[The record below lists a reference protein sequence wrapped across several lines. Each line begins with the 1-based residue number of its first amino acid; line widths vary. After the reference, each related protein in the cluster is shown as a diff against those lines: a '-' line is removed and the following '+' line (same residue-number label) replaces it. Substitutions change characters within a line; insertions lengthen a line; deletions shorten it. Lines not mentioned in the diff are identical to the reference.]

1 MAAVPRR
8 AGAGAAAERMPSR
21 NELILGPLDRSMRI
35 IELGPSH
42 APIVPKADGWDVHVV
57 DHAPREELVE
67 KYDGQPGVDTQ
78 RIEEVDVVWRN
89 GSLHEAFPP
98 ATHGTFDA
106 VVASH
111 VIEHVPDLLGLLVS
125 LERLLRFR
133 GLVTLV
139 VPDKRL
145 TFDFFK
151 PLSTTSDL
159 LAARRE
165 TAERHSR
172 KTRFD
177 DAAYSVSSRGEI
189 CWSPGRR
196 GDLAF
201 FSSLEQARAIFET
214 PGVTPEDPYVDC
226 HAWRFTPSS
235 FELAVLE
242 LRALGETS
250 LAIESVVSGAGCEFF
265 TVLRTGAKA
274 SPSNLNA
281 ERLRLL
287 KQTVRELARQAEWLD
302 APNSAEPYA
311 SGARMIARRA
321 LNALRGHRTS

>member
-1 MAAVPRR
+1 ML
-8 AGAGAAAERMPSR
+8 SR
-21 NELILGPLDRSMRI
+21 NDRILSLLDRGMRI

-42 APIVPKADGWDVHVV
+42 APIVPKADGWDVRIV

-67 KYDGQPGVDTQ
+67 KYEGHSGVDTR
-78 RIEEVDVVWRN
+78 RIEEVDVVWTN
-89 GSLHEAFPP
+89 GALHDAFP
-98 ATHGTFDA
+98 ATGHGTFDA

-111 VIEHVPDLLGLLVS
+111 VIEHVPDLLGLLAS
-125 LERLLRFR
+125 LERLLRP
-133 GLVTLV
+133 GGVVTLV

-151 PLSTTSDL
+151 PLSTTGDVLS
-159 LAARRE
+159 ARRGN
-165 TAERHSR
+165 AERHSR

-189 CWSPGRR
+189 CWSGESVR
-196 GDLAF
+196 DLAF
-201 FSSLEQARAIFET
+201 FSSLEQAKAIFET

-235 FELAVLE
+235 FELLMLE

-250 LAIESVVSGAGCEFF
+250 LIVESVVPGEGCEFF
-265 TVLRTGAKA
+265 AVLRTGVRA
-274 SPSNLNA
+274 PEGDLEA

-287 KQTVRELARQAEWLD
+287 QQTVRELARQADWLVGSED
-302 APNSAEPYA
+302 AGPER
-311 SGARMIARRA
+311 GAAGTVARRIRRA
-321 LNALRGHRTS
+321 LRGR